1 MQNKKRDISIEAL
14 RIYACI
20 MVVFAHIQIS
30 YIVNDRINGVTMFI
44 KCLIGDNVP
53 LFLLILGFFMFSQT
67 QGRDRIEK
75 IPGVYLH
82 KCKSFL
88 IRLYIPTLLVTLIAC
103 FAGEFFYRRKSFAE
117 LFTDF
122 SMNWEYLKSYIILQQ
137 PVDMV
142 GQFWYIVVY
151 IKLLVFFP
159 ILAFLCVDDKSYN
172 YLRRVYMLL
181 SFANIC
187 LKDLENLSG
196 NTLLNIKDYV
206 FDCHFLYVLVGYE
219 LAVFLRKC
227 TWKKGRLILTA
238 CCIFAA
244 GIALRYGLTSY
255 SYKIHPDSC
264 NWFMGLECAPS
275 YISSA
280 GCLLLFCAVLRGR
293 HNQVVETL
301 GAVTF
306 YIFMVHGM
314 MLRYFAATGDHIRAV
329 TENGATGLQS
339 IQYYLWYGGVIL
351 LASAVFGTVLK
362 LMYDGACKGIR
373 YLWNG
378 RSHR

>member
-14 RIYACI
+14 RIYACV
-20 MVVFAHIQIS
+20 MVVFAHIQIG
-30 YIVNDRINGVTMFI
+30 YVVNDRINGTTMFI

-53 LFLLILGFFMFSQT
+53 LFLLILGFFMFSHT
-67 QGRDRIEK
+67 QGKDRIEK
-75 IPGVYLH
+75 IPGVFVH
-82 KCKSFL
+82 KWQSFL

-103 FAGEFFYRRKSFAE
+103 FAGEFFYHTKSFGA

-122 SMNWEYLKSYIILQQ
+122 SMNWEYLKSYVILQQ
-137 PVDMV
+137 PIDMV

-151 IKLLVFFP
+151 IKLLAFFP

-172 YLRRVYMLL
+172 YLRRGYMLL
-181 SFANIC
+181 SFVNLC

-196 NTLLNIKDYV
+196 NSLLNIKDYV
-206 FDCHFLYVLVGYE
+206 FDCHFLYVLLGYE

-227 TWKKGRLILTA
+227 TWKRVRLILTA
-238 CCIFAA
+238 GGIFAA

-264 NWFMGLECAPS
+264 DWFMGLECVPS

-280 GCLLLFCAVLRGR
+280 GCLLLFCAVLKGR
-293 HNQVVETL
+293 QNQIVEKL

-306 YIFMVHGM
+306 YIYMVHGM
-314 MLRYFAATGDHIRAV
+314 MLRYFSATGDHIRTV
-329 TENGATGLQS
+329 TQYGATGLQS
-339 IQYYLWYGGVIL
+339 VQYYLWYGGVIL
-351 LASAVFGTVLK
+351 LASAVFGTVLM
-362 LMYDGACKGIR
+362 LLYDGVCKGVR
-373 YLWNG
+373 YLWRS
-378 RSHR
+378 RSHS

>member
-82 KCKSFL
+82 KCRSFL

-172 YLRRVYMLL
+172 YLRRVYMFL

-196 NTLLNIKDYV
+196 ETLLNIKDYV
-206 FDCHFLYVLVGYE
+206 FDCHFLYVLVGFE

-293 HNQVVETL
+293 YNQAVETL

-306 YIFMVHGM
+306 YIYMVHGM

-339 IQYYLWYGGVIL
+339 VQYYLWYGGVIL
-351 LASAVFGTVLK
+351 LSSAVFGTVLK
-362 LMYDGACKGIR
+362 LLYDGACKGIR

-378 RSHR
+378 KSHR